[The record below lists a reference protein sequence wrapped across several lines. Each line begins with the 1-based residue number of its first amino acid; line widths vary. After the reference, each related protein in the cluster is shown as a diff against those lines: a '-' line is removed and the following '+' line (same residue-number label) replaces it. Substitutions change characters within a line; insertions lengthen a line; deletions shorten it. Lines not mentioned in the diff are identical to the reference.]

1 VNNSEVKMVF
11 HLCSTPFCFPL
22 LFEQPGMDRV
32 ARNIEPESRVQLT
45 KEASNLIIIT
55 AKYLNPGNL
64 NKAERD

>member
-1 VNNSEVKMVF
+1 
-11 HLCSTPFCFPL
+11 
-22 LFEQPGMDRV
+22 MDRV